1 MVSRYEA
8 GAPVRTGGEYTE
20 KMCKGV
26 ASGRDILAPQI
37 RPSLSLGRTQLV
49 YLAMRGPAMTDT
61 PCLWPQTF
69 EKTLAR
75 SLPKAYRC
83 GRSGGELSS

>member
-1 MVSRYEA
+1 MQGSCFR
-8 GAPVRTGGEYTE
+8 
-20 KMCKGV
+20 KGYFGTTDKAV
-26 ASGRDILAPQI
+26 AVSGRD
-37 RPSLSLGRTQLV
+37 QLV

-83 GRSGGELSS
+83 GRRGGEFSS

>member
-1 MVSRYEA
+1 MVSRYGA
-8 GAPVRTGGEYTE
+8 GAPVRTGGELTE
-20 KMCKGV
+20 KTCKGV

-37 RPSLSLGRTQLV
+37 RPSLSLGGTQLV

-69 EKTLAR
+69 EKTFAR

-83 GRSGGELSS
+83 GRRGGELSS